1 MRNCDDRINW
11 TYACAKCDYCRP
23 CSNIITG
30 CRHDFKR
37 NYFAELD
44 NPSVSAVERQPVYC
58 SFNQAFSVIRQGYG
72 KLYRQEH
79 PRLLIGVRKA
89 DGHVGDSARHTVR
102 QPRGRYDVATRSPD
116 KEHLDWRSIAYRAQA
131 DYYRFVGHIDRSLV
145 PIPDGILLAY
155 GKLYSHGY
163 PGDSC

>member
-1 MRNCDDRINW
+1 MR
-11 TYACAKCDYCRP
+11 
-23 CSNIITG
+23 
-30 CRHDFKR
+30 
-37 NYFAELD
+37 
-44 NPSVSAVERQPVYC
+44 V
-58 SFNQAFSVIRQGYG
+58 YG

-155 GKLYSHGY
+155 GMLLYVRLDFYGQYVVYADAKVVLSV
-163 PGDSC
+163 